1 MSRDTKRK
9 SRQNKK
15 LDKRRYSKN
24 TENISP
30 ARRQRL
36 EKNRKQ
42 RRRKFL
48 IRRIVLLAILV
59 IILVFAS
66 KAIVNSLYS
75 YKKMGYPGFR
85 DEVLDS
91 IGSEVFVS
99 PSENRSLT
107 SAEKITD
114 FDDLY
119 DGISKNYAVD
129 KLNTKDFLEFSNEYT
144 NFRKKIAAS
153 KTDQDYYSILNQY
166 LEVLDDTRTFIID
179 KKTYDSLFDYYRNK
193 GKSPQKTVLENPQA
207 VDRYKRLL
215 DNANNDKP
223 SMQITKASNNVASIT
238 LKDFRANE
246 VDEDIKKITDFFR
259 DNGPIGT
266 IILDLSD
273 NNSIDSS
280 YWIELSKI
288 LIANDYHEDN
298 IIFYRSKLFQDSLK
312 NFKEDEN
319 SPYKTAFV
327 KNDSSK
333 YPDEID
339 LIDPNHY
346 LYYDQL
352 SLDIK
357 RNTEYAVR
365 KIYVLTNENTANEAI
380 KFARVLQT
388 NGAYIVKNALE
399 SSNTHKDVIYNAP
412 SNLYI
417 LEHSG
422 LIVSINSSFSKNEEN
437 LYLEYDQKINSKE
450 PINSMLNILR

>member
-9 SRQNKK
+9 SRQNKN

-36 EKNRKQ
+36 KKKRKQ

-48 IRRIVLLAILV
+48 IRRIALLAILI
-59 IILVFAS
+59 IILVFAT

-75 YKKMGYPGFR
+75 YKKMGYPAFR

-166 LEVLDDTRTFIID
+166 LEVLDDTRTFVID

-223 SMQITKASNNVASIT
+223 SMQITKASNNVANIT

-246 VDEDIKKITDFFR
+246 VDDDIKKITDFFR

-288 LIANDYHEDN
+288 LMANDYHEDN

-352 SLDIK
+352 SLDVK

-399 SSNTHKDVIYNAP
+399 SANTHKDVIYNAP

>member
-166 LEVLDDTRTFIID
+166 LEVLDDTRTFVID

>member
-166 LEVLDDTRTFIID
+166 LEVLDDTRTFVID

-223 SMQITKASNNVASIT
+223 SMQITKVENNVASIT

-437 LYLEYDQKINSKE
+437 LYLEYDQKINSKA

>member
-9 SRQNKK
+9 SRQNKDLYK
-15 LDKRRYSKN
+15 KRSPKN
-24 TENISP
+24 TNNMSP
-30 ARRQRL
+30 SRRKRV
-36 EKNRKQ
+36 EKKRKQ

-59 IILVFAS
+59 IVLFFAT

-75 YKKMGYPGFR
+75 YKKTGYPAFR

-99 PSENRSLT
+99 PSENRSL
-107 SAEKITD
+107 SAAEKITD

-119 DGISKNYAVD
+119 DVISKNYAVD
-129 KLNTKDFLEFSNEYT
+129 KLNTKDFLEFSNQYQ

-153 KTDQDYYSILNQY
+153 KTDQDYYSILSQY
-166 LEVLDDTRTFIID
+166 LKVLDDTRTFVID
-179 KKTYDSLFDYYRNK
+179 KQTYDSLFDYYRNK

-215 DNANNDKP
+215 ENANIDKP
-223 SMQITKASNNVASIT
+223 SMQITKVSNNVASIT

-246 VDEDIKKITDFFR
+246 VDGDIKKITDFFR

-288 LIANDYHEDN
+288 LMANDYHEDN

-333 YPDEID
+333 YPEEID
-339 LIDPNHY
+339 LIDPNQY

-357 RNTEYAVR
+357 RNIEYAVR

-399 SSNTHKDVIYNAP
+399 SATSHKDVIYNAP

-422 LIVSINSSFSKNEEN
+422 LIVSINSSFSKNEEK

-450 PINSMLNILR
+450 PINAMLNILR

>member
-1 MSRDTKRK
+1 MSRDTKRN
-9 SRQNKK
+9 SRQNKD
-15 LDKRRYSKN
+15 LDKKRSQKN
-24 TENISP
+24 TNNMSP
-30 ARRQRL
+30 SRRKRV
-36 EKNRKQ
+36 EKKRKQ

-59 IILVFAS
+59 TVLFFVT

-75 YKKMGYPGFR
+75 YKKTGYPAFR

-119 DGISKNYAVD
+119 DMISKNYAVD
-129 KLNTKDFLEFSNEYT
+129 KLNTKDFLEFSDEYP

-153 KTDQDYYSILNQY
+153 KTDQDYYSILSQY
-166 LEVLDDTRTFIID
+166 LKVLDDTRTFVID
-179 KKTYDSLFDYYRNK
+179 KQTYDSLFDYYRNK

-215 DNANNDKP
+215 ENANIDKP

-246 VDEDIKKITDFFR
+246 IDADIKKITDFFR

-288 LIANDYHEDN
+288 LMANDYHEDN

-339 LIDPNHY
+339 LIDPNQY

-357 RNTEYAVR
+357 RNIEYAVR

-399 SSNTHKDVIYNAP
+399 SATSHKDVIYNSP

-422 LIVSINSSFSKNEEN
+422 LIVSINSSFSKNEEK

-450 PINSMLNILR
+450 PINAMLNILR

>member
-9 SRQNKK
+9 SRQNKD
-15 LDKRRYSKN
+15 LDKKRSPKN
-24 TENISP
+24 TNNMSP
-30 ARRQRL
+30 SRRKRV
-36 EKNRKQ
+36 EKKRKQ

-59 IILVFAS
+59 IVLFFAT

-75 YKKMGYPGFR
+75 YKKTGYPAFR

-99 PSENRSLT
+99 PSENRSL
-107 SAEKITD
+107 SAAEKITD

-119 DGISKNYAVD
+119 GVISKNYAVD
-129 KLNTKDFLEFSNEYT
+129 KLNTKDFLEFSNQYQ

-166 LEVLDDTRTFIID
+166 LEVLDDTRTFVID
-179 KKTYDSLFDYYRNK
+179 KQTYDSLFDYYRNK

-223 SMQITKASNNVASIT
+223 SMQITKASNNVANIT

-246 VDEDIKKITDFFR
+246 VDDDIKKITDFFR

-288 LIANDYHEDN
+288 LMANDYHEDN

-339 LIDPNHY
+339 LIDPNNY

-352 SLDIK
+352 SLDVK

-399 SSNTHKDVIYNAP
+399 SATSHKDVIYNAP

-450 PINSMLNILR
+450 PINAMLNILR

>member
-9 SRQNKK
+9 SRQNKD
-15 LDKRRYSKN
+15 LDKKRSQKN
-24 TENISP
+24 TNNMSP
-30 ARRQRL
+30 SRRKRV
-36 EKNRKQ
+36 EKKRKQ

-59 IILVFAS
+59 IVLFFAT

-75 YKKMGYPGFR
+75 YKKTGYPAFR

-99 PSENRSLT
+99 PSENRSL
-107 SAEKITD
+107 SAAEKITD

-119 DGISKNYAVD
+119 DVISKNYAVD
-129 KLNTKDFLEFSNEYT
+129 KLNTKDFLEFSNQYQ

-166 LEVLDDTRTFIID
+166 LEVLDDTRTFVID
-179 KKTYDSLFDYYRNK
+179 KQTYDSLFDYYRNK

-215 DNANNDKP
+215 ENANIDKP
-223 SMQITKASNNVASIT
+223 SMQITKAENNVATIT

-246 VDEDIKKITDFFR
+246 VDGDIKKITDFFR

-273 NNSIDSS
+273 NNSIDNT

-288 LIANDYHEDN
+288 LMANDYHEDN
-298 IIFYRSKLFQDSLK
+298 MVFYRSKLFQDSLA

-319 SPYKTAFV
+319 SPYKTAYV
-327 KNDSSK
+327 KNNSSK

-339 LIDPNHY
+339 LIDTNQY

-357 RNTEYAVR
+357 RNVEYAVR

-388 NGAYIVKNALE
+388 NGAYVVKNALE
-399 SSNTHKDVIYNAP
+399 SARTHKDVIYNAP

>member
-9 SRQNKK
+9 SRQNKN

-36 EKNRKQ
+36 EKKKKQ

-48 IRRIVLLAILV
+48 IRRIALLAILV
-59 IILVFAS
+59 IILVFAT

-166 LEVLDDTRTFIID
+166 LEVLDDTRTFVID

-223 SMQITKASNNVASIT
+223 SMQITKASNNVANIT

-246 VDEDIKKITDFFR
+246 VDDDIKKITDFFR

-288 LIANDYHEDN
+288 LMANDYHEDN

-327 KNDSSK
+327 KNDPSK

-352 SLDIK
+352 SLDVK

-399 SSNTHKDVIYNAP
+399 SANTHKDVIYNAP

>member
-1 MSRDTKRK
+1 
-9 SRQNKK
+9 
-15 LDKRRYSKN
+15 
-24 TENISP
+24 
-30 ARRQRL
+30 
-36 EKNRKQ
+36 
-42 RRRKFL
+42 
-48 IRRIVLLAILV
+48 
-59 IILVFAS
+59 
-66 KAIVNSLYS
+66 
-75 YKKMGYPGFR
+75 MGYPAFR

-99 PSENRSLT
+99 PSENRSL
-107 SAEKITD
+107 SAAEKITD

-119 DGISKNYAVD
+119 DVISKNYAVD
-129 KLNTKDFLEFSNEYT
+129 KLNTKDFLEFSNQYQ

-153 KTDQDYYSILNQY
+153 KTDQDYYSILKQY
-166 LEVLDDTRTFIID
+166 LDVLDDTRTFVID
-179 KKTYDSLFDYYRNK
+179 KQTYDSLFDYYRNK

-215 DNANNDKP
+215 ENANIDKP
-223 SMQITKASNNVASIT
+223 SMQITKAENNVATIT

-246 VDEDIKKITDFFR
+246 VDGDIKKITDFFR

-273 NNSIDSS
+273 NNSIDDT

-288 LIANDYHEDN
+288 LMANDHHEDN
-298 IIFYRSKLFQDSLK
+298 MVFYRSKLFQDSLA

-319 SPYKTAFV
+319 SPYKTAYV

-339 LIDPNHY
+339 LIDPNQY

-357 RNTEYAVR
+357 RNIEYAVR

-399 SSNTHKDVIYNAP
+399 SARTHKDVIYNAA

>member
-9 SRQNKK
+9 SRQNKN

-36 EKNRKQ
+36 EKTRKQ

-48 IRRIVLLAILV
+48 IRRIALLAILV
-59 IILVFAS
+59 IILVFAT

-166 LEVLDDTRTFIID
+166 LEVLDDTRTFVID

-223 SMQITKASNNVASIT
+223 SMQITKASNNVANIT

-246 VDEDIKKITDFFR
+246 VDDDIKKITDFFR

-288 LIANDYHEDN
+288 LMANDYHEDN

-399 SSNTHKDVIYNAP
+399 SANTHKDVIYNAP

>member
-1 MSRDTKRK
+1 M
-9 SRQNKK
+9 
-15 LDKRRYSKN
+15 
-24 TENISP
+24 
-30 ARRQRL
+30 
-36 EKNRKQ
+36 
-42 RRRKFL
+42 
-48 IRRIVLLAILV
+48 
-59 IILVFAS
+59 
-66 KAIVNSLYS
+66 
-75 YKKMGYPGFR
+75 
-85 DEVLDS
+85 
-91 IGSEVFVS
+91 
-99 PSENRSLT
+99 
-107 SAEKITD
+107 
-114 FDDLY
+114 
-119 DGISKNYAVD
+119 
-129 KLNTKDFLEFSNEYT
+129 
-144 NFRKKIAAS
+144 
-153 KTDQDYYSILNQY
+153 
-166 LEVLDDTRTFIID
+166 EVLDDTRTFVID
-179 KKTYDSLFDYYRNK
+179 KQTYDSLFDYYRNK

-223 SMQITKASNNVASIT
+223 SMQITKANNNVANIT

-246 VDEDIKKITDFFR
+246 VDDDIKKITDFFR

-288 LIANDYHEDN
+288 LMANDYHEDN

-339 LIDPNHY
+339 LIDPNNY

-352 SLDIK
+352 SLDVK

-399 SSNTHKDVIYNAP
+399 SATSHKDVIYNAP

-450 PINSMLNILR
+450 PINAMLNILR

>member
-9 SRQNKK
+9 SRQNKN

-36 EKNRKQ
+36 EKKRKQ

-59 IILVFAS
+59 IILVFAT

-119 DGISKNYAVD
+119 DSISKNYAVD

-166 LEVLDDTRTFIID
+166 LEVLDDTRTFVID

-288 LIANDYHEDN
+288 LMANDYHEDN
-298 IIFYRSKLFQDSLK
+298 IIFYRSKLFQNSLK
-312 NFKEDEN
+312 SFKEDEN

-365 KIYVLTNENTANEAI
+365 KIYVLTNEKTANEAI

-399 SSNTHKDVIYNAP
+399 SANTHKDVIYNAP

>member
-9 SRQNKK
+9 SRQNKD
-15 LDKRRYSKN
+15 LDKKRSQKN
-24 TENISP
+24 TNNMSP
-30 ARRQRL
+30 SRRKRV
-36 EKNRKQ
+36 EKKRKQ

-59 IILVFAS
+59 IVLFFAT

-75 YKKMGYPGFR
+75 YKKTGYPAFR

-99 PSENRSLT
+99 PSENRSL
-107 SAEKITD
+107 SAAEKITD

-119 DGISKNYAVD
+119 GVISKNYAVD
-129 KLNTKDFLEFSNEYT
+129 KLNTKDFLEFSNQYQ

-166 LEVLDDTRTFIID
+166 LEVLDDTRTFVID
-179 KKTYDSLFDYYRNK
+179 KQTYDSLFDYYRNK

-223 SMQITKASNNVASIT
+223 SMQITKASNNVANIT

-246 VDEDIKKITDFFR
+246 VDDDIKKITDFFR

-288 LIANDYHEDN
+288 LMANDYHEDN

-339 LIDPNHY
+339 LIDPNNY

-352 SLDIK
+352 SLDVK

-399 SSNTHKDVIYNAP
+399 SATSHKDVIYNAP

-450 PINSMLNILR
+450 PINAMLNILR

>member
-48 IRRIVLLAILV
+48 IRRIALLAILV

-166 LEVLDDTRTFIID
+166 LEVLDDTRTFVID

>member
-9 SRQNKK
+9 SRQNKD
-15 LDKRRYSKN
+15 LDKKRSQKN
-24 TENISP
+24 TNNMSP
-30 ARRQRL
+30 SRRKRV
-36 EKNRKQ
+36 EKKRKQ

-59 IILVFAS
+59 TVLFFAT

-75 YKKMGYPGFR
+75 YKKMGYPAFR

-119 DGISKNYAVD
+119 DMISKNYAVD

-166 LEVLDDTRTFIID
+166 LEVLDDTRTFVID

-193 GKSPQKTVLENPQA
+193 GKSPQKTILENPQA

-215 DNANNDKP
+215 ENANIDKP

-246 VDEDIKKITDFFR
+246 INADIKKITDFFR

-288 LIANDYHEDN
+288 LMANDYHEDN

-333 YPDEID
+333 YPEEID
-339 LIDPNHY
+339 LIDPNQY

-357 RNTEYAVR
+357 RNIEYAVR

-399 SSNTHKDVIYNAP
+399 SATSHKDVIYNAP

-450 PINSMLNILR
+450 PINAMLNILR